1 MDDPATASLV
11 REMAGILLCLAGSA
25 FFSSSETALTSL
37 SLPRLEALRRQGG
50 RLRRAGFERWVT
62 APQEFLITI
71 LVGNNLVNVLASAL
85 ATSLAYHLSGRSNLA
100 AVVGAMTLGIL
111 VFGEIT
117 PKSLAQLHAEALAI
131 RVIAPLYLLDVL
143 LRPAAWVLGSLARV
157 LGRVARSRAPVTEED
172 LHLMLTLAHRYRQ
185 VPADEIRIMEAVLH
199 FREVVARE
207 VMVPRPR
214 VETVDVSW
222 DLPELRRRVAAS
234 GHSRFP
240 VVEGSPDRLVGILH
254 AKHLLRFDG
263 SGNWRELITEPL
275 YIPESR
281 PLHDLLDEM
290 RRRRQHMAIVLDE
303 FGGFSGILTLED
315 VVELLVGEIEDEF
328 DAERGTSIHRHGDVL
343 VVPGHLALRRLE
355 RLLGV
360 RLEPPEGVDSVGGL
374 VAQEIEG
381 PLEPGASVEWRGVRL
396 EVLST
401 REGRPE
407 RVRVRPPAGEADS

>member
-1 MDDPATASLV
+1 MDDPATAGLA
-11 REMAGILLCLAGSA
+11 REAVGILLCLAGSA

-37 SLPRLEALRRQGG
+37 SLPRLEALRTRGG
-50 RLRRAGFERWVT
+50 KLARAGFERWAS

-85 ATSLAYHLSGRSNLA
+85 ATSLAYHLSGRGNLA

-117 PKSLAQLHAEALAI
+117 PKSLAQLHAETFAT
-131 RVIAPLYLLDVL
+131 RVIVPLYLLDLL
-143 LRPAAWVLGSLARV
+143 LRPAAWVLGSLARL
-157 LGRVARSRAPVTEED
+157 LGRIGRSRAPVTEED

-185 VPADEIRIMEAVLH
+185 LPTDAIRIMEAVLH

-207 VMVPRPR
+207 VMVPRPH
-214 VETVDVSW
+214 VETVDLSW
-222 DLPELRRRVAAS
+222 DTATLRRRVAAS

-240 VVEGSPDRLVGILH
+240 VVDGSPDRLAGILH
-254 AKHLLRFDG
+254 AKHLLRLGGEDD
-263 SGNWRELITEPL
+263 WRELVTEPL

-290 RRRRQHMAIVLDE
+290 RRRRRHMAVVLDE

-328 DAERGTSIHRHGDVL
+328 DVERGTSIHQQGDVL
-343 VVPGHLALRRLE
+343 VVPGHMALRRLE
-355 RLLGV
+355 RLLGL
-360 RLEPPEGVDSVGGL
+360 RLAPPEGVDSVGGL
-374 VAQEIEG
+374 VAQESG
-381 PLEPGASVEWRGVRL
+381 QPVRPGTAVEWKGLRL
-396 EVLST
+396 EVVST
-401 REGRPE
+401 HDGRPE
-407 RVRVRPPAGEADS
+407 RIRIRPPAGGEEE